1 VTIGDHKWNYD
12 SGVEQLIRVANII
25 SHPKYTSNSNNYDFA
40 ILTLTTDVVIG
51 PTANPACLPKDD
63 TNQFVG
69 ETATASGWGT
79 LEYGGI
85 QADILTKVE
94 LPVIS
99 NLLCSNSYPGTI
111 TANMVCAGEKGK
123 DACQGDSGGMKYEFD
138 IHLRILKTN
147 NYFRPIDY

>member
-1 VTIGDHKWNYD
+1 LIVNGNEQYLPVSNINVHPNYNKD
-12 SGVEQLIRVANII
+12 TQDN
-25 SHPKYTSNSNNYDFA
+25 DFA

-63 TNQFVG
+63 TNQFVS
-69 ETATASGWGT
+69 ETATASGWGY

-85 QADILTKVE
+85 QASILQKVD
-94 LPVIS
+94 LPVV
-99 NLLCSNSYPGTI
+99 SNSDCSTSYSGI
-111 TANMVCAGEKGK
+111 TANMVCAGKKGK
-123 DACQGDSGGMKYEFD
+123 DACSGDSGGMKYEFD